1 MPRRYKR
8 TKRSAESK
16 KVTRTASQ
24 PSTKWF
30 RWGESYTNLM
40 MGVIVVIIAFLFVGS
55 LAKLRHTQQV
65 TSTSIVD
72 QNQVQKALNETKQ
85 SQSTLSSPSQ
95 KEYVV
100 QEGDSL
106 WNIAEQTYGSG
117 YNWVDI
123 AKANNV
129 ENPDVLF
136 AGTKLALPQVQKQQ
150 PTLTTPTPV
159 ENAIKTTTYTVQEG
173 DCLWNIAVRAY
184 ADGYRWTDIAKVNNL
199 TQPDLIYKGTILKLP
214 R

>member
-1 MPRRYKR
+1 MPRRYKVS
-8 TKRSAESK
+8 KRSARTK
-16 KVTRTASQ
+16 KNTRTTSE
-24 PSTKWF
+24 PSSKWF
-30 RWGESYTNLM
+30 RWGESYTSLM

-72 QNQVQKALNETKQ
+72 QGAVQKALNETKQ
-85 SQSTLSSPSQ
+85 EKSAFSTPTQ
-95 KEYVV
+95 KEYTVK
-100 QEGDSL
+100 EGDSL
-106 WNIAEQTYGSG
+106 WNISETVYGSG

-123 AKANNV
+123 AKANNL

-136 AGTKLALPQVQKQQ
+136 AGTVLTLPQAQKQA
-150 PTLTTPTPV
+150 PTAPMQTPTDS
-159 ENAIKTTTYTVQEG
+159 AIKATTYTVATG

-184 ADGYRWTDIAKVNNL
+184 ADGYKWTDIARVNNL
-199 TQPDLIYKGTILKLP
+199 TEPDLIYAGTILKLP